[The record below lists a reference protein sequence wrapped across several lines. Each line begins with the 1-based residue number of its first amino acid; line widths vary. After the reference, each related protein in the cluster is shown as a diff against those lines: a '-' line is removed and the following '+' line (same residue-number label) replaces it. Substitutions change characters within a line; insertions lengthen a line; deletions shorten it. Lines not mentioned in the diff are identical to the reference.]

1 MSLANRSMVDF
12 LKADSDSHFVARLVV
27 IFKNTK
33 FGNPGVQKND
43 DGDLEPQNASTVRVY
58 LIVP

>member
-1 MSLANRSMVDF
+1 M
-12 LKADSDSHFVARLVV
+12 V

-33 FGNPGVQKND
+33 FGNPDVQKSD
-43 DGDLEPQNASTVRVY
+43 DGDLKPQNASTVRVY